1 MKKKQLNVVKEKI
14 GFAAFLIVFFFLPAI
29 IAFFVGLCIDNNDLK
44 QSNMINYALNCRM
57 YSFD

>member
-29 IAFFVGLCIDNNDLK
+29 IAFFVGLHIDNNDLE
-44 QSNMINYALNCRM
+44 QSNMINYALNCNM
-57 YSFD
+57 SSFD